1 MEYKLYDYR
10 IGEYTIIQNDWEL
23 VCDILAVSPEMGL
36 LAQEFEG
43 SSNYSLVWYGS
54 AIENA

>member
-10 IGEYTIIQNDWEL
+10 IGEYTVILNDWNL

-36 LAQEFEG
+36 FVQEIDNPG
-43 SSNYSLVWYGS
+43 NYSLVWYGS